1 MPQKDLVLK
10 KRMFLWRAV
19 TLYMLD
25 KRVNVVQRVTNCVLI
40 RDEKILLLQKPRRGW
55 WVAPGG
61 KMEPGESVR
70 DSCIREYR
78 EETGIYLKNP
88 QLKGIF
94 TMIMKENDQLLSE
107 WMMFTFVAN
116 DSDGI
121 DLDES
126 EEGKLEWQ
134 KIDQLKKLPMAAGD
148 YHILDYMI
156 HGKGIIYGTFT
167 YTKDFQLIS
176 YRLDPS

>member
-1 MPQKDLVLK
+1 M
-10 KRMFLWRAV
+10 
-19 TLYMLD
+19 
-25 KRVNVVQRVTNCVLI
+25 QRVTNCVLI
-40 RDEKILLLQKPRRGW
+40 RDNQVLMLKKPRRGW

-94 TMIMKENDQLLSE
+94 TFIMKENDQVLSE
-107 WMMFTFVAN
+107 WMMFSFFAT
-116 DSDGI
+116 DSDG
-121 DLDES
+121 LGFDES
-126 EEGKLEWQ
+126 DEGKLEWQ
-134 KIDQLKKLPMAAGD
+134 GLDQLKNLPMAAGD
-148 YHILDYMI
+148 YHIIDYMI
-156 HGKGIIYGTFT
+156 HGNGIIYGTFT

>member
-1 MPQKDLVLK
+1 
-10 KRMFLWRAV
+10 
-19 TLYMLD
+19 
-25 KRVNVVQRVTNCVLI
+25 VNVVQRVTNCVLI
-40 RDEKILLLQKPRRGW
+40 RDEQILMLKKPRRGW

-70 DSCIREYR
+70 DSCIREFR

-94 TMIMKENDQLLSE
+94 TFIIIEDNQIVSE
-107 WMMFTFVAN
+107 WMMFTFLAT
-116 DSDGI
+116 DSDGMRFENS
-121 DLDES
+121 DE
-126 EEGKLEWQ
+126 GMLEWK
-134 KIDQLKKLPMAAGD
+134 KIDEVKGLPMAAGD
-148 YHILDYMI
+148 YHIIDYMI

-167 YTKDFQLIS
+167 YTKDFQLMS

>member
-1 MPQKDLVLK
+1 M
-10 KRMFLWRAV
+10 
-19 TLYMLD
+19 
-25 KRVNVVQRVTNCVLI
+25 QRVTNCVLI
-40 RDEKILLLQKPRRGW
+40 RDNQILLLKKPRRGW

-61 KMEPGESVR
+61 KMEQGESVR

-78 EETGIYLKNP
+78 EETGIYLKSP

-94 TMIMKENDQLLSE
+94 TFIMKENDQILSE
-107 WMMFTFVAN
+107 WMMFTFLAT
-116 DSDGI
+116 DSDGMGV
-121 DLDES
+121 DES
-126 EEGKLEWQ
+126 EEGELEWHPL
-134 KIDQLKKLPMAAGD
+134 DQLKNLPMAAGD
-148 YHILDYMI
+148 YHIIDYMI

>member
-1 MPQKDLVLK
+1 M
-10 KRMFLWRAV
+10 
-19 TLYMLD
+19 
-25 KRVNVVQRVTNCVLI
+25 QRVTNCVLI
-40 RDEKILLLQKPRRGW
+40 RDNQVLMLKKPRRGW

-94 TMIMKENDQLLSE
+94 TFIIKENDQVLSE
-107 WMMFTFVAN
+107 WMMFTFYAK
-116 DSDGI
+116 DSDGLG
-121 DLDES
+121 LDES

-134 KIDQLKKLPMAAGD
+134 ELDKLKDLPMAAGD
-148 YHILDYMI
+148 YHIIDYMI

-176 YRLDPS
+176 YRLDPG

>member
-1 MPQKDLVLK
+1 M
-10 KRMFLWRAV
+10 
-19 TLYMLD
+19 
-25 KRVNVVQRVTNCVLI
+25 QRVTNCVLI
-40 RDEKILLLQKPRRGW
+40 RDKQVLMLKKPRRGW

-94 TMIMKENDQLLSE
+94 TFIMKENDQVLSE
-107 WMMFTFVAN
+107 WMMFTFFAT
-116 DSDGI
+116 DSDGMQV
-121 DLDES
+121 DES
-126 EEGKLEWQ
+126 DEGKLEWQ
-134 KIDQLKKLPMAAGD
+134 HLDQLKNLPMAAGD
-148 YHILDYMI
+148 YHIIDYMI
-156 HGKGIIYGTFT
+156 HGNGIIYGTFT